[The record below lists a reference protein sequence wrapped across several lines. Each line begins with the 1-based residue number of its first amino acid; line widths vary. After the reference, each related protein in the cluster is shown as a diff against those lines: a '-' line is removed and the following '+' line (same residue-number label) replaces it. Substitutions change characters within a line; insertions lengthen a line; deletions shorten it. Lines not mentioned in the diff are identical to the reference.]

1 MRLQQD
7 LERVQSAGAVQ
18 RLSERNCV
26 EIVMKLLD
34 MNLIDVIFT
43 TDGKEYLTH
52 SQLSKEI
59 RDELYVSGGRV
70 SLVQLA
76 SILSLDYSHVEQAA
90 QNIAKSDR
98 DTHLVLGQLVSGRYL
113 EELCRQINERL
124 QQMGTIQLPSLT
136 KEFDLP
142 TDFLIEQVH
151 DRLGSI
157 IEGFKDENDPKVLLT
172 PGHVARNRAR
182 VRGVLSAVTVPTT
195 VASIV
200 SRFGFQE
207 KLFFSLAEE
216 LIRTKRLPGVLTGG
230 RTSSKATYVP
240 HSYARAQAAWV
251 DSFLTSNGYL
261 EYDAVARL
269 GLADPRQYIKKKYPG
284 SGLVFLSSCCLGPSL
299 VDQLEVALDEALAS
313 GSWLDV
319 LPILPSVLGVED
331 ARQLVQSMLSG
342 RNAPSSGGAL
352 ILGECCVLSPGLVTA
367 VVTAQ
372 EEGMEGRAAKD
383 VESGL
388 VAQSLVD
395 QGAEDTEE
403 TGRDKKEERRKKAAG
418 GSQGGG
424 AQGRQT
430 KTKSTKDKKK
440 GGKRKDD
447 DWSDEEE
454 GAGAGGGGG
463 HGGKS
468 GKGGKPGGKTELIY
482 KTCHQLEE
490 ELRLMEQLV
499 DCPEEV
505 HSELSEHLVEQLNR
519 RYREVARERYQST
532 LASSLQNKRRS
543 HTSLTDHVNTLHT
556 TLRLGERAVAEFAQ
570 EEHRAS
576 LGRYLLKEY
585 GNELVNEMFQYV
597 AEENMVKIDQ
607 EKELSPEIRV
617 KIIGQLPK
625 DISEPALKI
634 HKAVLGS
641 SVSEFLSVLDT
652 FIVPL
657 CDVMLRK
664 PDKKK
669 DRQILFGHRQSL
681 QEKLHSELDPALV
694 LHLAVLLLFHHIHG
708 SMLQASGK
716 FVPII
721 IERLSKEGSLTPEQ
735 VSVLTTQQTLVVAG
749 LGKSDS
755 GLTEEERLASL
766 EKSTPEVK
774 QMVAGLKKAGSE

>member
-1 MRLQQD
+1 
-7 LERVQSAGAVQ
+7 
-18 RLSERNCV
+18 
-26 EIVMKLLD
+26 
-34 MNLIDVIFT
+34 
-43 TDGKEYLTH
+43 
-52 SQLSKEI
+52 
-59 RDELYVSGGRV
+59 
-70 SLVQLA
+70 
-76 SILSLDYSHVEQAA
+76 
-90 QNIAKSDR
+90 
-98 DTHLVLGQLVSGRYL
+98 LVS
-113 EELCRQINERL
+113 
-124 QQMGTIQLPSLT
+124 T
-136 KEFDLP
+136 
-142 TDFLIEQVH
+142 
-151 DRLGSI
+151 
-157 IEGFKDENDPKVLLT
+157 
-172 PGHVARNRAR
+172 
-182 VRGVLSAVTVPTT
+182 
-195 VASIV
+195 
-200 SRFGFQE
+200 
-207 KLFFSLAEE
+207 
-216 LIRTKRLPGVLTGG
+216 
-230 RTSSKATYVP
+230 
-240 HSYARAQAAWV
+240 
-251 DSFLTSNGYL
+251 
-261 EYDAVARL
+261 
-269 GLADPRQYIKKKYPG
+269 
-284 SGLVFLSSCCLGPSL
+284 
-299 VDQLEVALDEALAS
+299 
-313 GSWLDV
+313 
-319 LPILPSVLGVED
+319 
-331 ARQLVQSMLSG
+331 
-342 RNAPSSGGAL
+342 
-352 ILGECCVLSPGLVTA
+352 

-372 EEGMEGRAAKD
+372 EEGMDGRAAKD

-454 GAGAGGGGG
+454 GGGGGQ
-463 HGGKS
+463 GGKS
-468 GKGGKPGGKTELIY
+468 GKGGKTGGKTELVY
-482 KTCHQLEE
+482 KSCHQLEE

-505 HSELSEHLVEQLNR
+505 HSELAEHLVEQLNR
-519 RYREVARERYQST
+519 RYREVARDRYQST

-556 TLRLGERAVAEFAQ
+556 TLRLGEKAVAEFAQ

-585 GNELVNEMFQYV
+585 GNEMVNEMFQYV

-634 HKAVLGS
+634 HKSVLGS

-681 QEKLHSELDPALV
+681 QEKLHTELDPALV

-708 SMLQASGK
+708 SMLLQASGK

-721 IERLSKEGSLTPEQ
+721 IEHLSKEGNLTSEQ

-749 LGKSDS
+749 FGKSDS
-755 GLTEEERLASL
+755 GLTEERLGRLER
-766 EKSTPEVK
+766 STPEVK
-774 QMVAGLKKAGSE
+774 QMVAGIKKAGTE